1 MKGSDILYKEVSQE
15 KLEGLNAFQ
24 IKIIACFCMTIDH
37 IGAFGN
43 QYYAMLRIVGRAA
56 APLFLFILVQSIRYT
71 KNRTKLL
78 KRLYFA
84 GVLVGLLDTVF
95 NALNI
100 FGIHDFGNILFTYF
114 YVGLYVTIIEKTVIA
129 IRGRNIRDCA
139 KWLGVFGLW
148 LLPSVAYR
156 IIDIIVPTGL
166 PVQQRILVQGFRD
179 ALLPSIEHLDYG
191 LGFVALGLFLY
202 FVKKKTLQGIVYFLF
217 CTVCMCGAAVA
228 RRNPDILIN
237 SAFATLYFDPM
248 QCCMILALP
257 IMLLY
262 NQKKGKNVKGFFYWY
277 YPIHRFLIIITYAML
292 GY

>member
-1 MKGSDILYKEVSQE
+1 M
-15 KLEGLNAFQ
+15 
-24 IKIIACFCMTIDH
+24 
-37 IGAFGN
+37 
-43 QYYAMLRIVGRAA
+43 
-56 APLFLFILVQSIRYT
+56 
-71 KNRTKLL
+71 
-78 KRLYFA
+78 
-84 GVLVGLLDTVF
+84 DTVF

-156 IIDIIVPTGL
+156 ILDIIVPTGL

-202 FVKKKTLQGIVYFLF
+202 FVKRKPCRG
-217 CTVCMCGAAVA
+217 
-228 RRNPDILIN
+228 
-237 SAFATLYFDPM
+237 
-248 QCCMILALP
+248 
-257 IMLLY
+257 
-262 NQKKGKNVKGFFYWY
+262 
-277 YPIHRFLIIITYAML
+277 
-292 GY
+292 

>member
-1 MKGSDILYKEVSQE
+1 M
-15 KLEGLNAFQ
+15 
-24 IKIIACFCMTIDH
+24 
-37 IGAFGN
+37 
-43 QYYAMLRIVGRAA
+43 
-56 APLFLFILVQSIRYT
+56 
-71 KNRTKLL
+71 
-78 KRLYFA
+78 
-84 GVLVGLLDTVF
+84 DTVF

-156 IIDIIVPTGL
+156 ILDIIVPTGL

-248 QCCMILALP
+248 QCCMIWHCRLCCC
-257 IMLLY
+257 IIKRKEKCKRILLLVLSYTSLFNHY
-262 NQKKGKNVKGFFYWY
+262 NLCDVRILTFQW
-277 YPIHRFLIIITYAML
+277 L
-292 GY
+292 